1 MTIETTPLYSLNE
14 TGEERLALE
23 VSVVLLEVV
32 LGSVDELHGDE
43 LVSSLLESA
52 DDLADESSLD
62 LVVAKKRTGARGG
75 GRSVVEAV
83 QSVKQLHA
91 FALHDLL
98 FIRTPS
104 GLTAMKVCSVAIV
117 YELE

>member
-1 MTIETTPLYSLNE
+1 MTIESTPSYSLNQ
-14 TGEERLALE
+14 TREERLALE

-62 LVVAKKRTGARGG
+62 LVVAKKRAGARGG
-75 GRSVVEAV
+75 WEKCDGSSPVSQAASHLCAARSLVYTH
-83 QSVKQLHA
+83 SVGL
-91 FALHDLL
+91 DSDESL
-98 FIRTPS
+98 FS
-104 GLTAMKVCSVAIV
+104 SHCV
-117 YELE
+117 